1 MNSARAEATL
11 AKLKRGRKVGPPDA
25 CGAPVRRRDTIVG
38 PLIGRVRSRPPRVS
52 GHAWRPRRA
61 RPRRTAHRQ
70 LTYPVGGSSTE
81 RGRTMLKLALLA
93 AAVLAGATGMAAAA
107 LGHDDDEPR
116 RRGAF
121 ATVFASPTGIEG
133 LTADRRG
140 NLYTAGRAP
149 AADAACPVVRI
160 AAGGG
165 AATTVGT
172 TPPPCGPAGLT
183 FGRDGRLFIADSG
196 RIVVL
201 KPDETAPPAATEFA
215 TGVPGANGV
224 AFDKRGTLWVSD
236 GVTSQGRVWRVSPA
250 GAVE

>member
-61 RPRRTAHRQ
+61 RPRRTAHRE

-116 RRGAF
+116 LRGAF
-121 ATVFASPTGIEG
+121 ATVFDSPTGIEG

-149 AADAACPVVRI
+149 AAAPACPGGGVP
-160 AAGGG
+160 AAGCPVGGSRGGGG
-165 AATTVGT
+165 AATTGGT
-172 TPPPCGPAGLT
+172 LPPPCGPAGVT

-196 RIVVL
+196 
-201 KPDETAPPAATEFA
+201 
-215 TGVPGANGV
+215 
-224 AFDKRGTLWVSD
+224 
-236 GVTSQGRVWRVSPA
+236 
-250 GAVE
+250 